1 MMAFFHRFLDPAES
15 LAEILFGLIMV
26 LTCTLGASLIVSTD
40 LAQARALLLTAL
52 GCNLAWGVIDAAL
65 YVMGNLFLRSRNAR
79 LMRAIQSAPDEA
91 AALDIVKQSFEP
103 RIADLGKPEDR
114 DRLYRDL
121 QGAVARTE
129 ASHARVTADDLRGAL
144 AVFLLVVGTALPAA
158 VPFLLIAD
166 PLRALRVSNL
176 VLVALLFIVGFHW
189 ARYIGGN
196 GWRTGLAM
204 MLFGLALVGV
214 AIALGG

>member
-1 MMAFFHRFLDPAES
+1 MAFFHRALDPAES

-40 LAQARALLLTAL
+40 REQAHALLLAAL

-65 YVMGNLFLRSRNAR
+65 YIMGNLFLRSRNAR
-79 LMRAIQSAPDEA
+79 LMRAIQAAPDEA
-91 AALDIVKQSFEP
+91 AALDIVKQSLEP
-103 RIADLGKPEDR
+103 RFEGLGRSEDR

-121 QGAVARTE
+121 QGVVAR
-129 ASHARVTADDLRGAL
+129 ADAGHSRVTADDLQGAL
-144 AVFLLVVGTALPAA
+144 AVFLLVVGAALPAA

-166 PLRALRVSNL
+166 PLLALRVSNL

-189 ARYIGGN
+189 ARYIGAN

-204 MLFGLALVGV
+204 MLSGLALVGV
-214 AIALGG
+214 ALALGG